1 MNLRDSP
8 DEAAYRA
15 QVREWLEANLPADPG
30 VEWSRKMYEAGFV
43 GITWPEEYGG
53 KGAPYSHQAIIL
65 EEFARAEA
73 PSHVNVIGL
82 GMAGPTIMAH
92 GTEEQKRRY
101 LPRILSAEEIW
112 CQGFSE
118 PGAGSDL
125 SAVRT
130 RIELQNG
137 HFLVNGQK
145 VWSSIAHLADFCI
158 LVGRG
163 DPDSQR
169 HAGLTYV
176 IANMRA
182 PGVEVRPLQQI
193 TGEAEFNEIFFTDVE
208 VPREN
213 LLGEIG
219 GGWQV
224 AMTTLLHERGTL
236 GFALTGTL
244 EAQVQ
249 KLIALAKQRAA
260 DDPIIR
266 DRVAQE
272 WIELQAL
279 KLTNYRSLTTL
290 MQTGIPGPEG
300 SGSKLHWSEQN
311 QRLTK
316 LAMEILEGE
325 DDPYWRY
332 QQLRSRGNTIEAGT
346 SEILRNIIAE
356 RVLGLPRGR

>member
-1 MNLRDSP
+1 
-8 DEAAYRA
+8 
-15 QVREWLEANLPADPG
+15 
-30 VEWSRKMYEAGFV
+30 MY
-43 GITWPEEYGG
+43 
-53 KGAPYSHQAIIL
+53 
-65 EEFARAEA
+65 
-73 PSHVNVIGL
+73 
-82 GMAGPTIMAH
+82 H
-92 GTEEQKRRY
+92 GTEEQKQRY
-101 LPRILSAEEIW
+101 LAPMLSAEEIW

-125 SAVRT
+125 SSVRT
-130 RIELQNG
+130 RVEPKDD

-145 VWSSIAHLADFCI
+145 VWSSLAHLARFCI
-158 LVGRG
+158 LVGRS

-176 IANMRA
+176 IVDMQSK
-182 PGVEVRPLQQI
+182 GVEVRPLRQI
-193 TGEAEFNEIFFTDVE
+193 TGEAEFNEIFLTDVE
-208 VPREN
+208 VPKEN

-219 GGWQV
+219 SGWQV

-236 GFALTGTL
+236 GFALAGVL
-244 EAQVQ
+244 ESQVN
-249 KLIALAKQRAA
+249 KLVALAKQRAA

-272 WIELQAL
+272 WVELQAL
-279 KLTNYRSLTTL
+279 KLMNQRSLTTL

-300 SGSKLHWSEQN
+300 SGSKLRWSEQH

-316 LAMEILEGE
+316 LAMEINGGE
-325 DDPYWRY
+325 DDGYWGY

-356 RVLGLPRGR
+356 RVLSLPRSR